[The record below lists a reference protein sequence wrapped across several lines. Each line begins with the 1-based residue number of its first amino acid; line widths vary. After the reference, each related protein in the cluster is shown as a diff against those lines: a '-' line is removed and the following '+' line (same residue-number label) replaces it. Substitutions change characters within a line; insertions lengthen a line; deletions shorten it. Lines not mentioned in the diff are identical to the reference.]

1 MVKSK
6 QTKFVYGYEE
16 QTDQI
21 RVRLRA
27 NRPNV
32 WLRSNRLRANRPNSC
47 MVKSKQT
54 KFVYG

>member
-6 QTKFVYGYEE
+6 QTKFVYGLE
-16 QTDQI
+16 QTDNI
-21 RVRLRA
+21 RA
-27 NRPNV
+27 
-32 WLRSNRLRANRPNSC
+32 WLRANRPNSC